1 MDDFIL
7 RDRSDASDS
16 SDAASAAGSPEPP
29 RTDADIPAYLDALGI
44 PGLADIHIHFLPQNV
59 LDKVW

>member
-1 MDDFIL
+1 MDDFTLPGRKDAEI
-7 RDRSDASDS
+7 RSDATTDTHSIT
-16 SDAASAAGSPEPP
+16 PP
-29 RTDADIPAYLDALGI
+29 RTDSDIPAYLEALGI